1 MKSLL
6 TKSLRFFA
14 CALSCCALLAC
25 GGGGGGSS
33 PSTTVQQSSSSLA
46 PAAPISR
53 QTAPAVAGAF
63 VDAFDYAANVPYE
76 LYAELRLYA
85 GLPDG
90 TEKAGCDNAKGT
102 ASIKVSNRGRSIQE
116 HYETCQLDGVEI
128 TGDRTIDIVS
138 TDAIVGA
145 KINYTYK
152 QLTVRILSDAAL
164 KQTWDGVVAYT
175 GGAYGYSDSDSLF
188 NVDVDLAIDDARD
201 GRLEIKN
208 FKLQEKYNQNW
219 LDYAP
224 DFDENFAAIQ
234 SLSGNLIY
242 KNDTRFSVET
252 IAQGVLLKGDS
263 NSRVTLL
270 RDGDRNL
277 VLNWDGTGDGVV
289 DANLVLPQRDDFSIS
304 DMIAGGEHKTLLLAN
319 NHPDK
324 KIQEGAQLYMARG
337 DSMDIYVQW
346 NFTNNSASLLNYE
359 LNAKV
364 TNGAEWTQLE
374 AGHFRFSFAS
384 NTVDTNY
391 DLTFTATDTQGN
403 KSPELHAKIYVG
415 EDLDKDGI
423 PNAGDD
429 DDDGDIV
436 RDIYDKFPLD
446 SKESNDS
453 DGDGIGDNA
462 DPDSDFSVQ
471 RGFIW
476 FVDKSGV
483 VYYTARPRAVYP
495 ESVSKYFSKRWD
507 PKTQVFLPELSM
519 KNYGGGDSYYS
530 KELHRLYYTSNK
542 KEIFYVD
549 LATMQETL
557 FIPSNASLQMV
568 SVQFTR
574 ENLVV
579 VSRTTNMGTVYE
591 SYNPQGQ
598 LLNSISGYVNRD
610 SAPLYVPELA
620 SFCNYFISVDAQGKL
635 YQQGAYENRM
645 DKCFF
650 SSLKV
655 SLDGR
660 YVYRTRAVTAVPAG
674 IYTIEGNVIA
684 EMNVAALLWLS
695 SGLAVQTESGISLYS
710 AQGSVVKQ
718 FSLPLGSSIKSFLGN
733 GELLVLSLELE
744 NGKPKVIVLDANL
757 NLVSEYLASG
767 N

>member
-1 MKSLL
+1 MNYFWNILVVLGCSM
-6 TKSLRFFA
+6 
-14 CALSCCALLAC
+14 LLAC
-25 GGGGGGSS
+25 GGGGGSSGGST
-33 PSTTVQQSSSSLA
+33 STSTQQSSSSLA
-46 PAAPISR
+46 SVAAPITR

-63 VDAFDYAANVPYE
+63 ADTFDYAANVPYE

-85 GLPDG
+85 ALPDG

-116 HYETCQLDGVEI
+116 HYESCQLDGVEI

-138 TDAIVGA
+138 ADAIVGA

-164 KQTWDGVVAYT
+164 KQTWDGTVSYT
-175 GGAYGYSDSDSLF
+175 GSAYGYTDSDSFF
-188 NVDVDLAIDDARD
+188 NVDVDLVIDDARD
-201 GRLEIKN
+201 GRLDIKN

-224 DFDENFAAIQ
+224 DFHENFAAIQ
-234 SLSGNLIY
+234 TVSGNLIY
-242 KNDTRFSVET
+242 KNDTRFSIE
-252 IAQGVLLKGDS
+252 AANQSVLLKGES
-263 NSRVTLL
+263 NSRVALV
-270 RDGDRNL
+270 RDGDMNMI
-277 VLNWDGTGDGVV
+277 LNWDQTGDGIV
-289 DANLVLPQRDDFSIS
+289 DANLVLPQREDFSIS
-304 DMIAGGEHKTLLLAN
+304 DMIADGDHKTLLLPN
-319 NHPDK
+319 YHPQK
-324 KIQEGAQLYMARG
+324 KIQEGFQLYMARG
-337 DSMDIYVQW
+337 ASMDVYLQW
-346 NFTNNSASLLNYE
+346 NFTNSSASLLNYK
-359 LNAKV
+359 LNGKT
-364 TNGAEWTQLE
+364 TNGTEWVQLE

-391 DLTFTATDTQGN
+391 DLTFTAIDTQGN
-403 KSPELHAKIYVG
+403 RSPELHAKIYVG

-423 PNAGDD
+423 PNAGDE
-429 DDDGDIV
+429 DDDGDMV
-436 RDIYDKFPLD
+436 RDIHDKFPLD

-471 RGFIW
+471 RGFVW
-476 FVDKSGV
+476 FVDKFGV
-483 VYYTARPRAVYP
+483 VYYTANSRAVYP

-507 PKTQVFLPELSM
+507 PKSQAFLPELSM

-549 LATMQETL
+549 LATMQEAL
-557 FIPSNASLQMV
+557 FIPSNTSLQMV
-568 SVQFTR
+568 NVQFTR

-579 VSRTTNMGTVYE
+579 VSRATNMGTVYE

-598 LLNSISGYVNRD
+598 LLSSILGYVNRD

-660 YVYRTRAVTAVPAG
+660 YVYRTRAVTAFPTG
-674 IYTIEGNVIA
+674 IYAIEGNITA
-684 EMNVAALLWLS
+684 EMTVGALAWLS
-695 SGLAVQTESGISLYS
+695 SGLVAQTDDVLSLYS
-710 AQGSVVKQ
+710 GQGTVIKQ
-718 FSLPLGSSIKSFLGN
+718 FNMPSNALIKSVLAN

-744 NGKPKVIVLDANL
+744 NGKPKVIVLDSNL
-757 NLVSEYLASG
+757 SVVSEYQPSV

>member
-1 MKSLL
+1 MNYFWNLL
-6 TKSLRFFA
+6 VVLGCSM
-14 CALSCCALLAC
+14 LLAC
-25 GGGGGGSS
+25 GGGGGSSGGST
-33 PSTTVQQSSSSLA
+33 STPTQQSSSSLA
-46 PAAPISR
+46 NVEIPITR

-63 VDAFDYAANVPYE
+63 ADTFDYAANVPYE

-85 GLPDG
+85 ALPDG
-90 TEKAGCDNAKGT
+90 TEKASCDNAKGA

-128 TGDRTIDIVS
+128 NGDRSIEVVS
-138 TDAIVGA
+138 TDAVNGA
-145 KINYTYK
+145 KVNYTYK
-152 QLTVRILSDAAL
+152 QLTVRILSDVAL
-164 KQTWDGVVAYT
+164 KQTWDGTVGYT
-175 GGAYGYSDSDSLF
+175 GGAYGYTDSDSLF
-188 NVDVDLAIDDARD
+188 NVEVDLVIDDARD

-219 LDYAP
+219 LDRAP
-224 DFDENFAAIQ
+224 DFHENFAAIQ
-234 SLSGNLIY
+234 AVSGNLMY
-242 KNDTRFSVET
+242 KNDTRFSIE
-252 IAQGVLLKGDS
+252 AANQGVLLKGDS
-263 NSRVTLL
+263 NSRVALM
-270 RDGDRNL
+270 RDGDMN
-277 VLNWDGTGDGVV
+277 VVMNWDQTGDGVV
-289 DANLVLPQRDDFSIS
+289 DANLVLPQRENFSIS
-304 DMIAGGEHKTLLLAN
+304 DMIADGDHKTLLLPN
-319 NHPDK
+319 YHPQK
-324 KIQEGAQLYMARG
+324 KIQEGFQLYMARG
-337 DSMDIYVQW
+337 ASMDVYLQW
-346 NFTNNSASLLNYE
+346 NFTNSSASLLNYE
-359 LNAKV
+359 LNGKA
-364 TNGAEWTQLE
+364 TNGTEWVQLE

-391 DLTFTATDTQGN
+391 DLIFTAIDTQGN
-403 KSPELHAKIYVG
+403 RSPELRAKIYVG

-423 PNAGDD
+423 PNVGDD
-429 DDDGDIV
+429 DDDGDRV
-436 RDIYDKFPLD
+436 RDEFDAFPLD
-446 SKESNDS
+446 AKESKDT
-453 DGDGIGDNA
+453 DGDGIGDTL
-462 DPDSDFSVQ
+462 DPDADFSVQ

-476 FVDKSGV
+476 FVDKFGV
-483 VYYTARPRAVYP
+483 VYYTANSRAVYP

-507 PKTQVFLPELSM
+507 PKTQVFLPELSL

-549 LATMQETL
+549 LASMQETL
-557 FIPSNASLQMV
+557 FIPSSTSLQMV

-579 VSRTTNMGTVYE
+579 VSRTTNMGTIYE

-598 LLNSISGYVNRD
+598 LLSSIPGYVDRD

-620 SFCNYFISVDAQGKL
+620 PFCNYYISVDAQGKL

-660 YVYRTRAVTAVPAG
+660 YVHRSRAVTAVPAG

-684 EMNVAALLWLS
+684 EMSVGALAWLS
-695 SGLAVQTESGISLYS
+695 SGLVAHTDGVVSLYS
-710 AQGSVVKQ
+710 AQGTVIKQ
-718 FSLPLGSSIKSFLGN
+718 FNLPSGSSIKTALGN

-744 NGKPKVIVLDANL
+744 NYKPKIIVLDANL
-757 NLVSEYLASG
+757 NLVSEYLPSG